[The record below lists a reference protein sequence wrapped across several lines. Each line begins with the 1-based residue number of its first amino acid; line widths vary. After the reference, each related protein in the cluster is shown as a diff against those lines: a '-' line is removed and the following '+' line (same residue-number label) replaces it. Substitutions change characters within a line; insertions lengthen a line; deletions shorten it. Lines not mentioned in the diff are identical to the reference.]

1 MDALVCW
8 RLSTT
13 ILPALGPQQ
22 PAYDIQARAI
32 PAVVHMER
40 RGFKLDLAAHA
51 ALLKDLQRE
60 RAEASAAYAQA
71 CSDCGLRGL
80 ALSVPSTPQEKANL
94 LTTLLTSKE
103 LQSWQRTP
111 KAGGLST
118 RRRDLRRAAGY
129 PPIIALV
136 QLTTMDKL
144 LSSFGPTLA
153 SFVSPATG
161 RIHAHYL
168 IAGTASGR
176 ASCSGPNLQQVPR
189 GERFRALFT
198 PEPGAALVVADYAS
212 MELRAAAHISGDRA
226 MTEAFEQDRDLHC
239 VTASK
244 MTGKP
249 LDEVTKEERS
259 AAKAANFGMT
269 YGMGARGLVQSAWNN
284 FGLVLTEVEAVK
296 WLDAFTSSF
305 PTFARWRR
313 AHTTQC
319 EARGAIIIGR
329 DAAKGVG
336 RLYPLSRLPPN
347 TSAYTRCCNLPVQG
361 ACADVAMLALAA
373 IDEALLDAG
382 IEGGPVA
389 WLHDEI
395 VLEVHED
402 HAEQAAELLK
412 KTMID
417 AFLETFPG
425 APVNGLV
432 KSHVGMSWGEAKP

>member
-1 MDALVCW
+1 MKAVVCW

-13 ILPALGPQQ
+13 ILPTLGPQQ
-22 PAYDIQARAI
+22 PAYDIQVRAI

-71 CSDCGLRGL
+71 CSDCGLRELGL
-80 ALSVPSTPQEKANL
+80 GVPSTPQEKANL
-94 LTTLLTSKE
+94 LTTLLTSKQ

-129 PPIIALV
+129 PPIVALV
-136 QLTTMDKL
+136 QLATIDKL

-176 ASCSGPNLQQVPR
+176 ASCSGPNLQQIPR

-212 MELRAAAHISGDRA
+212 MELRAAAHISSDRA

-249 LDEVTKEERS
+249 LDEVTKEERN

-313 AHTTQC
+313 AHATQC
-319 EARGAIIIGR
+319 EAHGAIMIGR

-361 ACADVAMLALAA
+361 ACADAAMLALAA
-373 IDEALLDAG
+373 IDEALLDTG

-402 HAEQAAELLK
+402 RAGQAAELLK

-432 KSHVGMSWGEAKP
+432 KSHVGMSWGDAKP